1 MMQRLHAECFENLDT
16 LRSYFSL
23 WAAEVFVTGDSD
35 SELASLA
42 CTEAESVE
50 QTNSNNVAA
59 AAAPGVAPLR
69 APRGRR
75 RRRSTAA
82 ASAASSSFAPCHFT
96 YGVWHCATPGCTESG
111 YGLRPAAES
120 SAQQNFA
127 FVEFA
132 RAMSRSSRSLRTVTA
147 IMLCNSLSPS
157 APRASRNDE
166 SERPLGFKTR

>member
-23 WAAEVFVTGDSD
+23 WAAEVFVTGDSE

-82 ASAASSSFAPCHFT
+82 ASAASSSSAPYGFT

-120 SAQQNFA
+120 PAQQKLCLCGNCA
-127 FVEFA
+127 CHVQGLEVAEDCDRDHALQLFVA
-132 RAMSRSSRSLRTVTA
+132 LRISSITQ
-147 IMLCNSLSPS
+147 
-157 APRASRNDE
+157 
-166 SERPLGFKTR
+166 